1 MEIAGIAPDLVVRI
15 ERETSELLGDLIRID
30 TSNPPGDE
38 TAVATYLDQYFRRLG
53 LRGEMV
59 GEPAARRSFVVTLPG
74 TRPGPRLA
82 LMAHEDVVPASPEQW
97 HEPPFAGVIENG
109 YVWGRGAID
118 VKNLLAAFCV
128 VLRRLVED
136 GRDFAGEVVFVA
148 EADEEDGA
156 VGGARWLVT
165 QRPDLVRCDYLL
177 NEGGGEFMVLPGG
190 ERLYELHVGEKG
202 TAQFRVVVSG
212 DSGHAS
218 VPLRHGNAVVGVA
231 DVVRALHDYQP
242 AVSLETVPRDYVE
255 LLVADTALRARLLDE
270 GEAAVALAEL
280 GERDRRA
287 HGLLAPLYGPTFSPT
302 ILASSG
308 EAVNVFPESA
318 VVTVDCRM
326 PVGWDEERVAA
337 EIEDRPGR
345 GRCPLEY
352 RVARHDRGQRL
363 AGRHAHAQRHHRRR
377 LAPGAGRPRGGA
389 ALRRFHRRQ
398 LVPGGLSRHRG
409 LQLRALPGRRRR
421 GDLAALPQRRR
432 AYRRARPRLSVGFR
446 LRARAGAAGLAPL
459 KRPTRR
465 ARRRS
470 GAGALPRSRRCP
482 GPGAPR
488 RAGWNSCRRRRT
500 TGRSSVRAWG

>member
-1 MEIAGIAPDLVVRI
+1 MEIAGIAPDLLARI

-30 TSNPPGDE
+30 TSNPPGNE

-59 GEPAARRSFVVTLPG
+59 GEPAGRRSFVVTLPG

-97 HEPPFAGVIENG
+97 HEPPFAGVVKDG

-128 VLRRLVED
+128 VLRRLVEE

-156 VGGARWLVT
+156 VGGARWLIT

-202 TAQFRVVVSG
+202 TAQFRVVVRG

-218 VPLRHGNAVVGVA
+218 VPLRHGNAVVGAA
-231 DVVRALHDYQP
+231 DVVRALHDYRP
-242 AVSLETVPRDYVE
+242 AVSLETVPPDYVE
-255 LLVADTALRARLLDE
+255 LLVADAALRARLLDE

-287 HGLLAPLYGPTFSPT
+287 HDLLAPLYGLTVSPT

-337 EIEDRPGR
+337 EIATA
-345 GRCPLEY
+345 LEG
-352 RVARHDRGQRL
+352 VEARWSIEWLGTIEGNASPADTPMRSAITTVVSR
-363 AGRHAHAQRHHRRR
+363 
-377 LAPGAGRPRGGA
+377 
-389 ALRRFHRRQ
+389 
-398 LVPGGLSRHRG
+398 LVPGARVVALHSAGFTDANWF
-409 LQLRALPGRRRR
+409 RAAFPDIVAYNFAPYVVDDVAATSPRYHNVDERIAVR
-421 GDLAALPQRRR
+421 DLAFQSVF
-432 AYRRARPRLSVGFR
+432 AYEL
-446 LRARAGAAGLAPL
+446 
-459 KRPTRR
+459 
-465 ARRRS
+465 
-470 GAGALPRSRRCP
+470 
-482 GPGAPR
+482 
-488 RAGWNSCRRRRT
+488 
-500 TGRSSVRAWG
+500 VRELLV

>member
-337 EIEDRPGR
+337 EIET
-345 GRCPLEY
+345 
-352 RVARHDRGQRL
+352 AL
-363 AGRHAHAQRHHRRR
+363 AGVDARWSIEWLGTIEGNASPADTPMRSAITAVVSR
-377 LAPGAGRPRGGA
+377 
-389 ALRRFHRRQ
+389 
-398 LVPGGLSRHRG
+398 LVPGARVVALHSAGFTDANWF
-409 LQLRALPGRRRR
+409 RAAFPGIVAYNFAPYLVDDVAATSPRYHNVDERIAVR
-421 GDLAALPQRRR
+421 DLAFQSVF
-432 AYRRARPRLSVGFR
+432 AYEL
-446 LRARAGAAGLAPL
+446 
-459 KRPTRR
+459 
-465 ARRRS
+465 
-470 GAGALPRSRRCP
+470 
-482 GPGAPR
+482 
-488 RAGWNSCRRRRT
+488 
-500 TGRSSVRAWG
+500 VRELLV

>member
-1 MEIAGIAPDLVVRI
+1 VEIAGVASDLVARI

-30 TSNPPGDE
+30 TSNPPGNE
-38 TAVATYLDQYFRRLG
+38 TAVATHLDQYFRRLG

-59 GEPAARRSFVVTLPG
+59 GEPAGRRSFVVTLPG

-97 HEPPFAGVIENG
+97 REPPFAGVVNDG
-109 YVWGRGAID
+109 YLWGRGAID

-165 QRPDLVRCDYLL
+165 RRPDLVRCDYLL

-202 TAQFRVVVSG
+202 TAQFRVVVRG

-218 VPLRHGNAVVGVA
+218 VPLRHGNAVVEVA
-231 DVVRALHDYQP
+231 DVVRALHDYRP

-255 LLVADTALRARLLDE
+255 LLVADPALRARLLDE

-287 HGLLAPLYGPTFSPT
+287 HDLLAPLYGPTFSPT

-337 EIEDRPGR
+337 EIET
-345 GRCPLEY
+345 
-352 RVARHDRGQRL
+352 AL
-363 AGRHAHAQRHHRRR
+363 AGVDARWSIEWLGTIEGNASPADT
-377 LAPGAGRPRGGA
+377 P
-389 ALRRFHRRQ
+389 LREAITAVVSR
-398 LVPGGLSRHRG
+398 LVPGARVVALHSAGFTDANWF
-409 LQLRALPGRRRR
+409 RAAFPGIVAYNFAPYLVDDVAATSPRYHNVDERIAVR
-421 GDLAALPQRRR
+421 DLAFQ
-432 AYRRARPRLSVGFR
+432 SVFTYE
-446 LRARAGAAGLAPL
+446 L
-459 KRPTRR
+459 
-465 ARRRS
+465 
-470 GAGALPRSRRCP
+470 
-482 GPGAPR
+482 
-488 RAGWNSCRRRRT
+488 
-500 TGRSSVRAWG
+500 VRELLV